1 MAIPG
6 HFEWASTSTI
16 NVFPRKGPAK
26 STWSRDH
33 GLVGHSHECREPLG
47 SYFFGMVGIFLQ
59 VLQICDHTAPLAK
72 DSMREIPGFP
82 SCRIRIITSLP
93 TLDTTT
99 RLPQRRQSSCTLSS
113 WLFILY
119 WEVSG
124 PFGTSFQFPWLT
136 ASLTLEMNG
145 SSFVRKRLTLHCYQ
159 VCSIRT
165 MSPGVGTSSSEGV
178 GICLQLSRPENHLV
192 VVRTE
197 AEGTPLDS
205 RGHH

>member
-1 MAIPG
+1 MDLLAIPMSAG
-6 HFEWASTSTI
+6 SHWGVTSLAWLAS
-16 NVFPRKGPAK
+16 
-26 STWSRDH
+26 
-33 GLVGHSHECREPLG
+33 
-47 SYFFGMVGIFLQ
+47 SYK
-59 VLQICDHTAPLAK
+59 VLQICDHTTPLAK

-82 SCRIRIITSLP
+82 SCRIRIITSQP

-145 SSFVRKRLTLHCYQ
+145 SSFVRKRLTLHCCQ

-192 VVRTE
+192 VVCTE